1 MRRCSETHTLLTVI
15 PYTCTYVYIQYLHIR
30 IVGQYAHTL
39 FDNLQQDEVIAEL
52 NEFARSDP
60 RPDSAASVERVVLHL
75 EALNKLFERGL
86 LGNKV
91 RVFTSDGSTIQ
102 RMSEGFRFFTQWKE
116 ELIRKGA

>member
-1 MRRCSETHTLLTVI
+1 M
-15 PYTCTYVYIQYLHIR
+15 
-30 IVGQYAHTL
+30 

-52 NEFARSDP
+52 KEFARSDP
-60 RPDSAASVERVVLHL
+60 RPDSAASVERVVLYL

-116 ELIRKGA
+116 ELIHKGE